1 MCRGESLA
9 YLKRSGGAFKGRTAA
24 EVLRPIENAR
34 SEERGR
40 AKLEAARQEMVKVV
54 SDVLAFVRV
63 PTEMFATL
71 RQYADGM
78 IKLDDPRS
86 IDLALTDFR
95 AKANEANNKYLTS
108 LRQHKELAA
117 LRSELVEL
125 EGENIEAVRAMLD
138 RVEKGQISI
147 TSSIRSTVKKA
158 RDQALQDG
166 DRRYVATVMKQ
177 KLRDLGYQCDEDF
190 ETLFMDGGHIH
201 IDVPDRNEPHVVEL
215 DVDPESN
222 VFGAKVMRVS
232 DKTEPIVYGVSQE
245 AYETIQVEVKW
256 CKDLANML
264 RALKDGGIECG
275 IEEETFKDV
284 GVKGT
289 VVAVLPPNEKRRG
302 RQRARGHVLKARELK
317 NQ

>member
-54 SDVLAFVRV
+54 SDVLAFVRL

-95 AKANEANNKYLTS
+95 AKASEANKKYLTS

-138 RVEKGQISI
+138 RVEKGEISI

-158 RDQALQDG
+158 RDQAIQDG

-201 IDVPDRNEPHVVEL
+201 IDVPDRKEPHVVEL

-222 VFGAKVMRVS
+222 IFGAKVMRVS
-232 DKTEPIVYGVSQE
+232 DKTEPIAYGTPE
-245 AYETIQVEVKW
+245 AYQTIKVEEKW
-256 CKDLANML
+256 CGDLGKML
-264 RALKDGGIECG
+264 LAMKDGGIECG
-275 IEEETFKDV
+275 IDEETFMDA
-284 GVKGT
+284 GKGT
-289 VVAVLPPNEKRRG
+289 VVAVLPPNEKRRK
-302 RQRARGHVLKARELK
+302 RHRARGHVLKARELK